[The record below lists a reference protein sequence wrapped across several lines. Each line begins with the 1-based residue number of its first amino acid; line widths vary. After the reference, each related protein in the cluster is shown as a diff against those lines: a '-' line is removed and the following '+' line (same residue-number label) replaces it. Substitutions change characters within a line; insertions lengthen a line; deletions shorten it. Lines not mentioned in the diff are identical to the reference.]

1 MYKDLQIMKLSMIYL
16 KYVSQLQEKSLY
28 YIQLFLLGQG
38 AFFCI
43 LFCLQKI
50 GEKDQDFYDKRK
62 QCLRF
67 MLNLNIASL
76 TLKFLKVVDMRCYL
90 IRNVAVC
97 RCDKKCCRQDSDY
110 DYLWLITSG
119 GQLQLYSCSSVYV
132 PVCLSVVSSLNCS
145 IVWFWIMYF

>member
-16 KYVSQLQEKSLY
+16 KYVSQLQEKTIVLY
-28 YIQLFLLGQG
+28 TIVFIGVGGIFLYS
-38 AFFCI
+38 I
-43 LFCLQKI
+43 LFSKI
-50 GEKDQDFYDKRK
+50 GERDQDFHDKRK

-145 IVWFWIMYF
+145 IVWFWMIYF